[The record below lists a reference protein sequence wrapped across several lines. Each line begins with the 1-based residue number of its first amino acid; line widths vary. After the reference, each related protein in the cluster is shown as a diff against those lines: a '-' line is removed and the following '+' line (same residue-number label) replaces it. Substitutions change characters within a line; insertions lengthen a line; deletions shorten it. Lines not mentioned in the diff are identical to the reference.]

1 MLRFKTYFGEMRWLG
16 TVTLGVLALMAGGVA
31 RAGPVDAPV
40 RLPIHP
46 FEANLSL
53 QVTVRPGDHLWKISA
68 SHLVDRLEREV
79 GTNEI
84 SPYWRSVITMNRS
97 HLRSGDP
104 DLIYPGEVIV
114 LPPIEISEPP

>member
-1 MLRFKTYFGEMRWLG
+1 MRWLG
-16 TVTLGVLALMAGGVA
+16 TVTLVVLALMAGGVA
-31 RAGPVDAPV
+31 RAGPVDTPV
-40 RLPIHP
+40 RLPIRP
-46 FEANLSL
+46 FEVNLSL

-84 SPYWRSVITMNRS
+84 SPYWRSVITMNRP

-104 DLIYPGEVIV
+104 DLIYPGEVVV